1 MWGGGSGEA
10 GHIKWVMVYR
20 RLLPVPGVL
29 VLACFGPMVF
39 AHDPTTT
46 TITWN
51 REVSRIVYK
60 RCASCHR
67 VGGSAFSLMNYQEA
81 RPWAK
86 AIKEEVLERRMPPF
100 AAVKGFGELR
110 DDQSLTQEDLHVL
123 ADWVEGGAPEG
134 DDPGLLPKAPDFSK
148 PARPEKKTGTE
159 TVVAGSLSLK
169 TPSTFVAVRAKSLA
183 DGASIQAVAEK
194 PDGTIL
200 PLIWLYNYKSKF
212 DRLYYFRAPLTF
224 PAGTKI
230 QTFPVGAGAVALLAA
245 Q

>member
-1 MWGGGSGEA
+1 MLS
-10 GHIKWVMVYR
+10 
-20 RLLPVPGVL
+20 
-29 VLACFGPMVF
+29 
-39 AHDPTTT
+39 AHDVFSTK
-46 TITWN
+46 ITWS
-51 REVSRIVYK
+51 REISRLVDK
-60 RCASCHR
+60 RCISCHR
-67 VGGSAFSLMNYQEA
+67 EGGSAFALTTFEQA

-148 PARPEKKTGTE
+148 PAPPEKKTGTE

-183 DGASIQAVAEK
+183 DGASIQ
-194 PDGTIL
+194 
-200 PLIWLYNYKSKF
+200 
-212 DRLYYFRAPLTF
+212 
-224 PAGTKI
+224 
-230 QTFPVGAGAVALLAA
+230 
-245 Q
+245 